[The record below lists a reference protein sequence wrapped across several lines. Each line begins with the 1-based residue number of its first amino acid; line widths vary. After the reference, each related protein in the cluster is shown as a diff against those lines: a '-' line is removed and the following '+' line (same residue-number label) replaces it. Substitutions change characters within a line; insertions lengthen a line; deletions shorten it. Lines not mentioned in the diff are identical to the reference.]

1 MENKICIKVSF
12 LNKTKETIE
21 WKVMK
26 TKFILIPTKTCNNS
40 QKTVLS
46 RSALVW
52 VGPPVRSDILSRE
65 LRWESVSHLAGQA
78 FN

>member
-1 MENKICIKVSF
+1 M
-12 LNKTKETIE
+12 IE

-26 TKFILIPTKTCNNS
+26 TKLKIQTKTYNNPL
-40 QKTVLS
+40 KTVLI

-65 LRWESVSHLAGQA
+65 LRWESDSHLVGQA